1 MELTKNE
8 VSVLKYCLK
17 HGLLT
22 RPKESE
28 MTANI
33 EDIWEQILRKD
44 GLKEDHISKH
54 RPQTALK
61 AFTYNYLDID
71 YKELGFD
78 QI

>member
-44 GLKEDHISKH
+44 GLKEDWFKTPSSNCVKS
-54 RPQTALK
+54 
-61 AFTYNYLDID
+61 FYL
-71 YKELGFD
+71 
-78 QI
+78 